1 MDDKTVGNIRKA
13 YEGLLAPADFFILL
27 ASATLRPKEF
37 LLAHPE
43 YILSDEE
50 NERAVRM
57 FERRRRSEPVAYIV
71 GEKEFFGRPF
81 IVTENTLIPR
91 PETEI
96 LVERAIE
103 ELHLLVAKDT
113 DIVVADIGT
122 GSGAIIVSIAAEF
135 MDEKSGIAFHA
146 IDISAVALK
155 TAEANAKRS
164 GIGDIVSFHEGNLL
178 EPIAPLIGGASELF
192 IVANLPYLSL
202 DIYHSSSD
210 DVRLHEP
217 KLALA
222 SGEDGLDHYREL
234 FSQIQKTAKEFP
246 SLHIRGIFEIGPEQ
260 DTLIADIF
268 EETFLRKTSSIIP
281 DLSGKSRFFS
291 FFLGNE

>member
-1 MDDKTVGNIRKA
+1 MDDKTVGNIRKT

-27 ASATLRPKEF
+27 ANATLRPKEF

-43 YILSDEE
+43 YVLSDEE
-50 NERAVRM
+50 HERAVRM

-81 IVTENTLIPR
+81 LVTKDTLIPR
-91 PETEI
+91 PETEL
-96 LVERAIE
+96 LVERTIE
-103 ELHLLVAKDT
+103 ELRPLVAKGT

-135 MDEKSGIAFHA
+135 MDGKSGISFHA
-146 IDISAVALK
+146 IDISAAALK
-155 TAEANAKRS
+155 TAEANAKRN
-164 GIGDIVSFHEGNLL
+164 GVAGIVSFHEGNLL
-178 EPIAPLIGGASELF
+178 EPIAPLVGDANELV
-192 IVANLPYLSL
+192 IAANLPYLSL
-202 DIYHSSSD
+202 DIYRSSAD

-217 KLALA
+217 KHALA
-222 SGEDGLDHYREL
+222 SGKDGLDHYREL

-246 SLHIRGIFEIGPEQ
+246 SLRIRGIFEIGPEQ
-260 DTLIADIF
+260 DVLITDIF
-268 EETFLRKTSSIIP
+268 KETFSQKTSSIIP